1 MKNVIKMVIP
11 VALVFGLIF
20 SLCACGT
27 TSNTKETTAP
37 ATTVAKVVTTTA
49 NETEAVTT
57 IAAETETEAEN
68 TADTNEATFTADDAL
83 ELVQNTYEL
92 SDNHYYRPRGT
103 FEVEGVSYFA
113 IDLMKSLETNSTYE
127 GLTYFVTTDGSDIV
141 KGYIES
147 NEAFFT
153 TGDEKPDFEANE
165 ENAVKIVEAAYDFED
180 GCFLTYKGVEE
191 IDGETYFA
199 VDLRRSLEANT
210 TYLSTYFVNADGT
223 EIVLGYY
230 EGGTPFFAE

>member
-1 MKNVIKMVIP
+1 MKIKFLIP
-11 VALVFGLIF
+11 MALVLCLTLT
-20 SLCACGT
+20 LCACG
-27 TSNTKETTAP
+27 SNADTNETTAP
-37 ATTVAKVVTTTA
+37 ATTVAKAETTA
-49 NETEAVTT
+49 ATETEAVTT
-57 IAAETETEAEN
+57 IAAETEIETEN

-165 ENAVKIVEAAYDFED
+165 ENAVKIVEAAYDFEE
-180 GCFLTYKGVEE
+180 GCFLKYRGVEE
-191 IDGETYFA
+191 IDGVSYFA
-199 VDLRRSLEANT
+199 VDLMKSLETNV
-210 TYLSTYFVNADGT
+210 TYLSSYFVTADGT
-223 EIVLGYY
+223 ITAGYY
-230 EGGTPFFAE
+230 QNNVPTLSE